1 MARRVDGSVRP
12 EEFLCDAS
20 HWRGMS
26 ARAYGSFPGD
36 SASQTDP
43 NSSLAGRPR
52 AFGARA
58 IRRES
63 FTPPQS
69 LTAVF
74 RIRPRDRAHLAL
86 SAPEMN

>member
-12 EEFLCDAS
+12 EEFLRDAFL
-20 HWRGMS
+20 WRGMS
-26 ARAYGSFPGD
+26 VRAYGSFPGD
-36 SASQTDP
+36 LASKTDQ

-52 AFGARA
+52 ATGARA
-58 IRRES
+58 LRHES

-69 LTAVF
+69 LPVVL
-74 RIRPRDRAHLAL
+74 RIRSRDRAHLAL